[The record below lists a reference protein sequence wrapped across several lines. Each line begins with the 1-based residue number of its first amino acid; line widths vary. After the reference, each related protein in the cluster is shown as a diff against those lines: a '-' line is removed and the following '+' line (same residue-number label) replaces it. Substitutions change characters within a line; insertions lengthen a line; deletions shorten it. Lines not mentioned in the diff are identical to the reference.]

1 MAYTRRRSAWSKRAA
16 PASRAR
22 ARKPARRARSNGAQ
36 TVRVVIETAPESGVR
51 RTPLS
56 VSRPGGRR
64 SRL

>member
-16 PASRAR
+16 PASRSR
-22 ARKPARRARSNGAQ
+22 ARKPARRARSNAGQ

-51 RTPLS
+51 RSPLS
-56 VSRPGGRR
+56 VARPAGRR